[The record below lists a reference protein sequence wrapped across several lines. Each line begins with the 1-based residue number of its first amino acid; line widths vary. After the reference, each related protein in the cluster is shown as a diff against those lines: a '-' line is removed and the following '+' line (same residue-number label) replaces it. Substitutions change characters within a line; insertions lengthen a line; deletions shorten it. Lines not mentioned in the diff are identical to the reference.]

1 MSTVARS
8 VDEGGS
14 LQLEC
19 QVEDT
24 IGIVAFQWKREEEG
38 ALERVQ
44 ISEKYTIVTSV
55 NRSVLSLNAAT
66 ANDNQ
71 LYFCIAQDSVSRI
84 TKVFNVSVKGK

>member
-1 MSTVARS
+1 MAQT
-8 VDEGGS
+8 VDEGES

-38 ALERVQ
+38 AVESVQ
-44 ISEKYTIVTSV
+44 ISEKYSIVTSL

-66 ANDNQ
+66 ADDDR
-71 LYFCIAQDSVSRI
+71 LYFCIAQDSVSCI
-84 TKVFNVSVKGK
+84 TKVFNVSVKGKR